1 MEKVKEKMSERVIAQ
16 YGLGIQTLQDATGRL
31 RTEIQGVNE
40 GVPEEIVIMKMKKL
54 LNKMEEEYKET

>member
-1 MEKVKEKMSERVIAQ
+1 MSERVIAQ
-16 YGLGIQTLQDATGRL
+16 YGLGIQTLQDQEGKL
-31 RTEIQGVNE
+31 RNEIQGINE